1 MALRFIVNFNN
12 KRVLNSNLVKY
23 SVYFDRNISN
33 SSVKNVVALRS
44 KKLQSKNVKVRFF
57 GN

>member
-12 KRVLNSNLVKY
+12 KRILNSNLVKY